1 MDTIIVD
8 NIPYEM
14 KKLSQ
19 WVVRQGKIPLNPNAV
34 YSESVRQFALVNDSS
49 TWSDIDTA
57 IYCCQKYAL
66 DGIGFVFASGQPYV
80 GIDLDTCFDPVSKQ
94 FSDSAQAI
102 IDMLDS
108 YTEFSPS
115 MYGVHIIIRCRS
127 EITLPFNKM
136 PMKENGIMR
145 YDSNHKRKVPEIEI
159 YNEKRYFTVTGNVV
173 NSHISIEDRSDALDE
188 LLARYANC
196 KRKTERTLHSNMEMP
211 RTFQLTPSL
220 SSELSDNEL
229 LAKAYA
235 SKNGYL
241 FRNLYSGNKS
251 GFKSHSEADQT
262 LCNMLAFWC
271 SGDVFQMDRLFRQSG
286 LYRKKWDELHGE
298 MTYGERTIYNA
309 VSSAHSFYDPNF
321 RRERE

>member
-19 WVVRQGKIPLNPNAV
+19 WVVRQGKMPLNPKTM
-34 YSESVRQFALVNDSS
+34 YSESVRQYALVNDSS

-115 MYGVHIIIRCRS
+115 MYGVHIIVRCRS

-173 NSHISIEDRSDALDE
+173 NSH
-188 LLARYANC
+188 
-196 KRKTERTLHSNMEMP
+196 MP

-271 SGDVFQMDRLFRQSG
+271 GGDVFQMDRLFRQSG

>member
-34 YSESVRQFALVNDSS
+34 YSESVRQYALVNDSS

-57 IYCCQKYAL
+57 IHCCQKYAL

-115 MYGVHIIIRCRS
+115 VYGVHIIIRCDS

-173 NSHISIEDRSDALDE
+173 SSHTSIEDRSDALSE
-188 LLARYANC
+188 LLARYINY
-196 KRKTERTLHSNMEMP
+196 KRKTERTLHCNTEMP
-211 RTFQLTPSL
+211 RTQQTTPSR

-235 SKNGYL
+235 SKNAYL
-241 FRNLYSGNKS
+241 FRSLYSGNKS

-271 SGDVFQMDRLFRQSG
+271 GGDVFQMDRLFRQSG

-321 RRERE
+321 RRERK

>member
-1 MDTIIVD
+1 
-8 NIPYEM
+8 
-14 KKLSQ
+14 
-19 WVVRQGKIPLNPNAV
+19 
-34 YSESVRQFALVNDSS
+34 
-49 TWSDIDTA
+49 
-57 IYCCQKYAL
+57 
-66 DGIGFVFASGQPYV
+66 
-80 GIDLDTCFDPVSKQ
+80 
-94 FSDSAQAI
+94 
-102 IDMLDS
+102 
-108 YTEFSPS
+108 
-115 MYGVHIIIRCRS
+115 
-127 EITLPFNKM
+127 
-136 PMKENGIMR
+136 MR
-145 YDSNHKRKVPEIEI
+145 
-159 YNEKRYFTVTGNVV
+159 
-173 NSHISIEDRSDALDE
+173 
-188 LLARYANC
+188 
-196 KRKTERTLHSNMEMP
+196 SNMEMP
-211 RTFQLTPSL
+211 RTFQLTPSQ

-271 SGDVFQMDRLFRQSG
+271 GGDVFQMDRLFRQSG

>member
-19 WVVRQGKIPLNPNAV
+19 WVVRQGKMPLNPKTM
-34 YSESVRQFALVNDSS
+34 YSESVRQYALVNDSS

-115 MYGVHIIIRCRS
+115 MYGVHIIVRCRS

-196 KRKTERTLHSNMEMP
+196 KRKTERTL
-211 RTFQLTPSL
+211 
-220 SSELSDNEL
+220 DNEL

-271 SGDVFQMDRLFRQSG
+271 GGDVFQMDRLFRQSG